1 MKTIQSITKAL
12 ADELD
17 GWEFTESKRGTPS
30 LLRRQDGAGIGF
42 LTYRPRPNG
51 EIGDTDRL
59 VFYVK
64 WPEVTTDD
72 PGATE
77 YQRFCPYNET
87 FEITCAASR
96 TTASIAKDIKRR
108 LLPGYLSKYAE
119 MLEVKKVYLK
129 RAQRTEINVTCIAKV
144 LGRCTIEGHN
154 EIHINGNSWGVFRV
168 QAACADINLRDVPID
183 TAIAIAKLVKEL
195 K

>member
-17 GWEFTESKRGTPS
+17 GWEYVESKRGILFS
-30 LLRRQDGAGIGF
+30 LRRQDGAGVWF
-42 LTYRPRPNG
+42 RPVHALPS
-51 EIGDTDRL
+51 EKIADTDRL
-59 VFYVK
+59 MFHVD

-77 YQRFCPYNET
+77 HRRFYPHNEV
-87 FEITCAASR
+87 FGITCAASR
-96 TTASIAKDIKRR
+96 TIASIAKDIQRR

-119 MLEVKKVYLK
+119 MLEVKKAYLE
-129 RAQRTEINVTCIAKV
+129 RTQRTEINVTCIAKA

-154 EIHINGNSWGVFRV
+154 EISVSGNSWGIFRV
-168 QAACADINLRDVPID
+168 QATCADINLRDIPID
-183 TAIAIAKLVKEL
+183 TAIAIAKLVKEQ